1 MLGFMA
7 ARTSRHA
14 YKEIHLQ
21 QLRSFCETA
30 RLGSM
35 AAAAERLDLSQP
47 TVWEQ
52 VHALEHLLGVTLIQ
66 RHARGCR
73 LTEAG
78 RCVAALA
85 APLVQGAASFKQ
97 AVHEALGQKAV
108 QLTIA
113 TTQRILV
120 EDLPQSILDFER
132 RYPRAQLR
140 LLELRVEQVP
150 AAVEGG
156 EADLGLTTEEEIDR
170 LSPWL
175 VFEPAYA
182 LDVYLVTPKD
192 HPLARRARV
201 RPRDLLHYPLVNSPQ
216 SIPNAILA
224 GTLEKLGIFQTPP
237 RRVEA
242 FYTAVIRRYV
252 ELGFGIGLIVGLPD
266 HSASSALCERSM
278 SRYFGRIPINFV
290 WRKGDQQRDAAL
302 AFTQTIRS
310 FLNRRRRR
318 KTGST

>member
-1 MLGFMA
+1 MVT
-7 ARTSRHA
+7 RTSRHA
-14 YKEIHLQ
+14 YKEIHFQ
-21 QLRSFCETA
+21 QLRSFCATA

-35 AAAAERLDLSQP
+35 AAAAEQLDLSQP

-52 VHALEHLLGVTLIQ
+52 VHALEHFLGLTLLQ

-120 EDLPQSILDFER
+120 EDLPESILDFER
-132 RYPRAQLR
+132 HHPRAQLR
-140 LLELRVEQVP
+140 LLELRIEQVSP
-150 AAVEGG
+150 AVERG
-156 EADLGLTTEEEIDR
+156 EADLGLTTEEGIDR
-170 LSPWL
+170 LNPWL
-175 VFEPAYA
+175 LYEPAYA

-201 RPRDLLHYPLVNSPQ
+201 HPRDLLPYPLVNSPQ
-216 SIPNAILA
+216 GIPDPILA
-224 GTLEKLGIFQTPP
+224 GTLEKLGVFQTQP
-237 RRVEA
+237 RRIEA

-266 HSASSALCERSM
+266 HATSSALCERCM

-290 WRKGDQQRDAAL
+290 WRKGDPQRDAAR
-302 AFTQTIRS
+302 AFTQTVRS
-310 FLNRRRRR
+310 FLNRRRGR
-318 KTGST
+318 KQRNP